1 MSVQY
6 GLLIDY
12 DYCTGCHSCEVACR
26 KALDL
31 GSGQFG
37 IKILQDGPRELPD
50 GKWEFNFLP
59 MPTSLCD
66 LCAERTG
73 EGKPP
78 ACACTARPT
87 ACTSARSRSSPSSPP
102 RRRTARCSRR
112 KTRGRER
119 FSLPWI

>member
-31 GSGQFG
+31 GAGQFG

-50 GKWEFNFLP
+50 GKWEYNFLP

-66 LCAERTG
+66 LCAARTD

-78 ACACTARPT
+78 SCVMHCPAHCMYFGEIDELAKKATEKAHRVLFTPFE
-87 ACTSARSRSSPSSPP
+87 A
-102 RRRTARCSRR
+102 
-112 KTRGRER
+112 
-119 FSLPWI
+119 